1 MKVLVAGGLGFTGRY
16 ICRSFLD
23 QGAEVTAIGLNPNPN
38 LIPHPQFKYQSADT
52 TQGGAWQERVGQAD
66 VIVNLTGKTIFRR
79 WTDTYKQQIYD
90 SRILTTRNVVEAL
103 PDGSQATL
111 CSTSAVGFYGD
122 GGESVL
128 TEASVKGSGFL
139 ADIAR
144 DWEAEASAAER
155 KGARVNLMRFGV
167 VLGRGGGAL
176 VKMIPAFKM
185 FAGGPMG
192 SGDQWTP
199 WIHIDDLVSAVHFLV
214 DHRNAHG
221 VYNFCAPD
229 SVRNRELAAALAK
242 VLKRPSAIPVPAFI
256 LRTVLGDLSEIFLD
270 SQRVAPERLTAAG
283 FAFKYPNLT
292 DALTQLVG

>member
-1 MKVLVAGGLGFTGRY
+1 MKVLVTGGLGFVGRH

-23 QGAEVTAIGLNPNPN
+23 QGAEVTAIGRSPNPN
-38 LIPHPQFKYQSADT
+38 LIPHPQFNYRAADT
-52 TQGGAWQERVGQAD
+52 TQTGDWQEGVGQAD
-66 VIVNLTGKTIFRR
+66 IIVNLTGKTIFAR
-79 WTDTYKQQIYD
+79 WTDAYKQQIYD
-90 SRILTTRNVVEAL
+90 SRILTTRNIVQAL
-103 PDGSQATL
+103 PEGSRTTL

-122 GGESVL
+122 GGETVL
-128 TEASVKGSGFL
+128 TEASALGSGFL

-144 DWEAEASAAER
+144 DWEAEAQAAEK

-192 SGDQWTP
+192 SGSQWMP

-214 DHRNAHG
+214 DHQTPLGA
-221 VYNFCAPD
+221 VNFCAPHP
-229 SVRNRELAAALAK
+229 VRNHELAATLAK
-242 VLKRPSAIPVPAFI
+242 VLKRPSAIPVPAFL
-256 LRTVLGDLSEIFLD
+256 LRTVLGELSEAFLD
-270 SQRVAPERLTAAG
+270 SQRVLPERLTAAG
-283 FAFKYPNLT
+283 FSFEYPKLK